1 LGILFLVIMLI
12 SAGKNH
18 VRSFV
23 QDHPGGV
30 FAMAI
35 FCILLLTNISESV
48 FARRGPLWSA
58 FLMTTI
64 GYWFLARAADR
75 AEEDLTMDNSYDFAV
90 QPKATDLVPS

>member
-1 LGILFLVIMLI
+1 
-12 SAGKNH
+12 H

-35 FCILLLTNISESV
+35 FCMLLLTNISESV

-64 GYWFLARAADR
+64 GYWFLAQAPDG
-75 AEEDLTMDNSYDFAV
+75 AEQEATGENSYEFAA
-90 QPKATDLVPS
+90 QSKPGALVPS